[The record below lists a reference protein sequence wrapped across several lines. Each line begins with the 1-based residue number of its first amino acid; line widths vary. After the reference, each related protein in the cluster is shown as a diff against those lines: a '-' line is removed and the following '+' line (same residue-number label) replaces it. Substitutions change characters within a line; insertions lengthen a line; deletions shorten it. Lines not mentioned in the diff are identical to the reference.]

1 MIDECSMWIDI
12 AQNIEPVKH
21 NARESFEYCRIR
33 FNPHQKEKTVLTYHS
48 ELDNL
53 SLTIKQDRLYIRN
66 SLHKFYTGGE
76 NYSDFKRSDLHESL
90 LMLGDVFQT
99 DMFQANIQNMS
110 LSVNI
115 DTTFQPIDF
124 VHSLYDYK
132 DIRMS
137 EMKTDYHRGE
147 IMGKR
152 ADFTDYKYKVY
163 VKSLEGNPDRLR
175 IEKSS
180 KKNRHFRTGSMAI
193 RMNYFEDLFR
203 PEFYPQYKTHL
214 MESINHLHLNE
225 FTMPEG
231 LTISEQKNWFIYMF
245 PDCHDKE
252 KFIKEHGRVYREGIK
267 KLKHKMKDEPTAKK
281 YMAEIRP
288 KMAEKIDYLL
298 NN

>member
-12 AQNIEPVKH
+12 AQNIEPVRH
-21 NARESFEYCRIR
+21 NARECFEYCGIL
-33 FNPHQKEKTVLTYHS
+33 FNPNPKNGDIMEYNGKLN
-48 ELDNL
+48 NL
-53 SLTIKQDRLYIRN
+53 YLTIKRDKLTIQN

-99 DMFQANIQNMS
+99 DMFQANIQKMS
-110 LSVNI
+110 LSVNF
-115 DTTFQPIDF
+115 DTTFQPIEF
-124 VHSLYDYK
+124 IHSLSEYK
-132 DIRMS
+132 DKKMIETRGKNNIGKITGKKAFF
-137 EMKTDYHRGE
+137 EDY
-147 IMGKR
+147 
-152 ADFTDYKYKVY
+152 TYKVY
-163 VKSLEGNPDRLR
+163 VKTHKGNPDRLR
-175 IEKSS
+175 FEKFSRYM
-180 KKNRHFRTGSMAI
+180 RHFRTGSLSI

-214 MESINHLHLNE
+214 MDTINHLHLNE

-267 KLKHKMKDEPTAKK
+267 KLKQKMKDEPTAKK